1 MRSPNRATAVA
12 DCLHCLAFVADVHP
26 LSHAHYCRGSAGYY
40 FNGTY
45 NDTQAIEYL

>member
-1 MRSPNRATAVA
+1 MSSPHKAAAVA
-12 DCLHCLAFVADVHP
+12 GCLHWKAFVADVHP
-26 LSHAHYCRGSAGYY
+26 LSHAHYCRGRAGYY